1 MSKVYE
7 HKRCPLG
14 PTCPHID
21 EAVSLIEE
29 SVLDGLTQDT
39 AYLITQQLEELR
51 EQNAT
56 LRQFGCEEATEY
68 DNLMV
73 CYQKALKNVAGLNQE
88 LRSLKQL
95 IEAAIGGL

>member
-14 PTCPHID
+14 YTCPHID

-39 AYLITQQLEELR
+39 AYLLNQQLEELR
-51 EQNAT
+51 EENAT
-56 LRQFGCEEATEY
+56 LRQWGCEEAAKVDMLEAHLKRTE
-68 DNLMV
+68 
-73 CYQKALKNVAGLNQE
+73 E
-88 LRSLKQL
+88 L
-95 IEAAIGGL
+95 IDAAIGGL